1 MVDQLLPDG
10 IPELGLVEIATQQ
23 YRGHAPEFWAEKCTA
38 RICGISENAEAHVR
52 QQAEAYRL
60 AIYSTILYY
69 IKESINS
76 ERCTMRNI
84 LEKQGHNDLATILKE
99 LK

>member
-1 MVDQLLPDG
+1 M
-10 IPELGLVEIATQQ
+10 
-23 YRGHAPEFWAEKCTA
+23 
-38 RICGISENAEAHVR
+38 R
-52 QQAEAYRL
+52 QQAQAFRV

-84 LEKQGHNDLATILKE
+84 LTRQGHEDLAKILTE

>member
-1 MVDQLLPDG
+1 MIEVNTVG
-10 IPELGLVEIATQQ
+10 GLGDIEVVTQQ
-23 YRGHAPEFWAEKCTA
+23 HRGHPPEFWAEKCTA
-38 RICGISENAEAHVR
+38 RICGISENAEPHIR

-60 AIYSTILYY
+60 AIYSAILYY

-84 LEKQGHNDLATILKE
+84 LEGQGHTNLAIILKE